1 MLSSHEYDEHIVL
14 YNGFYSKCGNMHIKK
29 KHIVHIKKAN
39 AAHRNPL
46 PLEVITKPLLS
57 LHF

>member
-1 MLSSHEYDEHIVL
+1 M
-14 YNGFYSKCGNMHIKK
+14 NMMSTLFFTMDSTANAVTCILEK